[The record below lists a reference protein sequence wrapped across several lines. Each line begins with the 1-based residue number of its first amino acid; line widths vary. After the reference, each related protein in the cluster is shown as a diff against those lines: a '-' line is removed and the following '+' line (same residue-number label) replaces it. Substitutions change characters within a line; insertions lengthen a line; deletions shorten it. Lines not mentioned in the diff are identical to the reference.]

1 MNIQD
6 FIEGLDSL
14 FGSATQQD
22 IEIYGVKGLAQA
34 KEEGDVQ
41 AQIIILNEMLGFYR
55 ESSQYEKVR
64 TTVQEILDLMGQEG
78 LEGTIPYGTAL
89 LNCGNALRAA
99 GDLTESMDCY
109 RQVFEVFDGQVPPG
123 DFQYAELY
131 NNVSLLYQELGRFDM
146 AGKCLHNALA
156 IVRHMPDKG
165 FETAV
170 TYVNL
175 ANSELQEGKLTE
187 AVTHARLGEILFSQL
202 GVQDNH
208 RAAGLVAMGEV
219 CERQKEYQRAAD
231 FYSRAMDMIAQY
243 MGRTEGYERIERRR
257 EEAWKAAY
265 QMAQQYKK
273 VYPPETEDTGGTP
286 DTHGLQ
292 LARDFWE
299 SHCKPMI
306 QKRFLDYA
314 DRIGAGKFGEG
325 SDCYGFDDAISKD
338 HDYGPGCYLWVTE
351 EDAPLIREALQA
363 SYEACLAD
371 YMTEKGLGSTIPPSR
386 MGVRTPEELLLQYL
400 GTRKIPETS
409 EEWLAIPEERLAEFS
424 NGVVFAD
431 PEGKI
436 GKIRETLYR
445 YPADVRNRLLAQRV
459 TEFSQNGQY
468 NYKRMAKRQDFVA
481 ASLMKYAAVVAALRI
496 VCLCNEQYA
505 PHEKWLY
512 KMAADGLEKRMGTV
526 CDLCQQV
533 VMLPVDA
540 VEETIELFEKMAEL
554 IYREL
559 CLQGLI
565 APKEGTDLF
574 YLAQYGPELALEIKT
589 EKGRD

>member
-1 MNIQD
+1 M
-6 FIEGLDSL
+6 
-14 FGSATQQD
+14 
-22 IEIYGVKGLAQA
+22 
-34 KEEGDVQ
+34 Q

-64 TTVQEILDLMGQEG
+64 TTVQEILELMGREG
-78 LEGTIPYGTAL
+78 LAGTIPFGTAL

-109 RQVFEVFDGQVPPG
+109 RQVFEIFEGQVPPE

-156 IVRHMPDKG
+156 IVKEMPDKV

-187 AVTHARLGEILFSQL
+187 AVTHARLGEILFEQL
-202 GVQDNH
+202 GVRDNH
-208 RAAGLVAMGEV
+208 RAAGLAAMGEV
-219 CERQKEYQRAAD
+219 CERQGEYQRAAG
-231 FYSRAMDMIAQY
+231 FYSQAADMVEQY
-243 MGRTEGYERIERRR
+243 MGQTEGYQRLGQRR
-257 EEAWKAAY
+257 ENALEAARQQKKAHCLEVE
-265 QMAQQYKK
+265 KK
-273 VYPPETEDTGGTP
+273 GAGGTS
-286 DTHGLQ
+286 DTPGWK
-292 LARDFWE
+292 LAMDFWE

-306 QKRFLDYA
+306 QEQFSDYA

-351 EDAPLIREALQA
+351 KDAPVIRASLQRA
-363 SYEACLAD
+363 YEACLAA
-371 YMTEKGLGSTIPPSR
+371 YLEENGLTSKMPPSR
-386 MGVRTPEELLLQYL
+386 MGVRTPKELFLEYL
-400 GTRKIPETS
+400 GTTKRPES
-409 EEWLAIPEERLAEFS
+409 PEEWLAIPEERLAEFC
-424 NGVVFAD
+424 NGVVFED
-431 PEGKI
+431 PEGNI
-436 GKIRETLYR
+436 QNMRQNMR
-445 YPADVRNRLLAQRV
+445 CYPEQVRNLLLAQRV